1 MSIVT
6 GWTEEKQMSVEAVS
20 GSWVAPGRGSERT
33 GKGWATEV
41 VRRCVPLALLLSL
54 VAAWEG
60 AVAAFKISPLMFAAP
75 SAIVRAL
82 VDGFRTGLYWEHIGV
97 TGFEMLSGF
106 LIGASAGILIG
117 VVVSEFDRLGRL
129 LFPYLVAIQSLPKV
143 AVAPLIIMW
152 FGFGIESKVVVVA
165 LITFF
170 PVLINTISRL
180 AIVDPQRID
189 LLRILLADRWQT
201 FLFVRLPSAAPTIF
215 AGLNVAL
222 VLALTGAIVA
232 EFVGAQRGLGVL
244 LLQAQTNLDTAAM
257 FAILV
262 FLAGIGLIA
271 NMSIRRI
278 ERSVLFWVKR
288 RSAT

>member
-1 MSIVT
+1 
-6 GWTEEKQMSVEAVS
+6 
-20 GSWVAPGRGSERT
+20 
-33 GKGWATEV
+33 
-41 VRRCVPLALLLSL
+41 
-54 VAAWEG
+54 
-60 AVAAFKISPLMFAAP
+60 
-75 SAIVRAL
+75 
-82 VDGFRTGLYWEHIGV
+82 
-97 TGFEMLSGF
+97 
-106 LIGASAGILIG
+106 
-117 VVVSEFDRLGRL
+117 
-129 LFPYLVAIQSLPKV
+129 
-143 AVAPLIIMW
+143 
-152 FGFGIESKVVVVA
+152 VVVVA

-170 PVLINTISRL
+170 PVLINTISGL

-201 FLFVRLPSAAPTIF
+201 FLFVRLPYAAPTIF